1 MCRNSSTS
9 VCSLCHPPNPRNQ
22 RWLWQ
27 AQPRLKGQ
35 PLRVCCYAWQSSH
48 AHSSCCQTA
57 HPTLPLV
64 SWASSP
70 AQDKPFF
77 NPFFIQQLCDF
88 LKYQSN
94 KTSTTHP
101 ISGSYWL
108 PIPPEVNFRL
118 FHTTYK
124 FSRAWSCLSLQ
135 LHPQA
140 HSHSLYFSQ
149 GSHSACVK
157 LFSTSIFLTCC
168 HISLKCSSKQN

>member
-1 MCRNSSTS
+1 MTLASWR
-9 VCSLCHPPNPRNQ
+9 
-22 RWLWQ
+22 

-77 NPFFIQQLCDF
+77 NPFFFQQLCDF

-118 FHTTYK
+118 SYNLQVQQSLVLSIASTSSSGT
-124 FSRAWSCLSLQ
+124 LSLTILQ
-135 LHPQA
+135 PRQPF
-140 HSHSLYFSQ
+140 SLCQTFF
-149 GSHSACVK
+149 H
-157 LFSTSIFLTCC
+157 L
-168 HISLKCSSKQN
+168 HISYMLSH